1 MPRKDIY
8 RTNFRFTEPIVRGK
22 NGALEPNYWR
32 ERTEESAPP
41 QKILKAPLSGQI
53 GINEASSDALNETDT
68 DLNSENSSGPRE
80 AGAQSQ
86 GSKSSAARPLGSEA
100 ATPAPAADAASG
112 ERSAANGARDEG
124 EAKAAI
130 AQRVEPSIKSERNF
144 FAGNIGRNHEIGDSP
159 VAVASFDRAA
169 VDPLREAL
177 AALDDRDY
185 ATAQRLFE
193 AVGRKDVAEAIKEAL
208 AALDRKDFAKAQGL
222 FEALSQKG
230 VAAAQV
236 KEAAGPQV
244 RETPAVQVKEAAAQV
259 KETAAAQVN
268 EAAAAQVNESEPA
281 SPAPPKPATLAGG
294 PMASDSRNKTLQ
306 KPLRSAPE
314 VVPLADAAYR
324 RPPPQAERAK
334 SRRLK
339 PLFLGAGL
347 IAFAVFGVSAIYG
360 SPLNWTIPTTK
371 SQAIAG
377 LSSGAHILKADLEA
391 VMGGRAREEERSAT
405 PDPSAALTQLTG
417 RLDQIE
423 HDYGARLDKLGERL
437 DQDSSSRFA
446 DIAARLD
453 KLEKKAALPVTPASE
468 SAEIVARLDKLEK
481 RIAAAAAPASEI
493 AGLTTRLSKLE
504 KRAAVA
510 GASSANPLP
519 PAAPRQSSLMARAEP
534 SAPNETA
541 GPDDPGPVLRDY
553 SVESVR
559 DGVAVID
566 GRDGRQEVAP
576 GDSVPGAGRV
586 LRIEK
591 QGNDWFVLTSR
602 GVIASGPAP

>member
-1 MPRKDIY
+1 MPFAHCRRPWAVLATCHVKPTLTFRA
-8 RTNFRFTEPIVRGK
+8 RTG
-22 NGALEPNYWR
+22 G
-32 ERTEESAPP
+32 EESAPP
-41 QKILKAPLSGQI
+41 QKILKALLSGQI
-53 GINEASSDALNETDT
+53 GIDETSSDALYETDT
-68 DLNSENSSGPRE
+68 DLNSENSSGPGE
-80 AGAQSQ
+80 TGAQSQ
-86 GSKSSAARPLGSEA
+86 GSESSVARPLVSEA

-112 ERSAANGARDEG
+112 EGSAATGARDEG

-130 AQRVEPSIKSERNF
+130 AQRAEPSIKAERNF
-144 FAGNIGRNHEIGDSP
+144 FAGKIGRNHEIGDSP
-159 VAVASFDRAA
+159 VAVASFDGAA
-169 VDPLREAL
+169 VDPLREAS

-193 AVGRKDVAEAIKEAL
+193 AVGRKDVAEAIKDAL

-230 VAAAQV
+230 AAAAQVTGAAAQVKGAAAAQV
-236 KEAAGPQV
+236 KEAA
-244 RETPAVQVKEAAAQV
+244 AAH
-259 KETAAAQVN
+259 
-268 EAAAAQVNESEPA
+268 VNESAPA

-294 PMASDSRNKTLQ
+294 PMASDSWNKALQ
-306 KPLRSAPE
+306 RPLTSAPE

-324 RPPPQAERAK
+324 RPPPQAEKAK

-347 IAFAVFGVSAIYG
+347 VAFAVFGVSAIYG
-360 SPLNWTIPTTK
+360 SPLNWTIPVTK

-391 VMGGRAREEERSAT
+391 VRGGSAREEEPSAT
-405 PDPSAALTQLTG
+405 RDPNAPLTQLTE

-423 HDYGARLDKLGERL
+423 HEYGARLDKLGERF

-453 KLEKKAALPVTPASE
+453 KLEKKAALPATPPSE
-468 SAEIVARLDKLEK
+468 SADVVARLDKLEK
-481 RIAAAAAPASEI
+481 RIAAAATPASEI
-493 AGLTTRLSKLE
+493 AGLTTRLNKLE

-519 PAAPRQSSLMARAEP
+519 PAAPRQLSLMARAEP

-541 GPDDPGPVLRDY
+541 RPDDPGPVLRDY

-559 DGVAVID
+559 DGIAVIN
-566 GRDGRQEVAP
+566 GRDGPQEVAP